1 MDCFPVHH
9 QLPEL
14 TQTLVHRV
22 SDTIQPSHPL
32 SSPSPPFN
40 LSHHQGVFQWV
51 SSSHQVAKALEFQL
65 QHQSFQWIK
74 INSYHSTWSLFV
86 RSHLVI
92 LGSIVSG
99 SFWKTKA
106 GMAASHLC
114 TCMLSHFS
122 HVWIFGIPCTVA
134 HKAPLSMY
142 FSHQEYQTGLP
153 FPLPGHLQ
161 GIFLTQGWSPPLLC
175 LLLCRWVPLLLSTG
189 EALTFPSDWLLN
201 IKENLFQGS
210 SFFNS
215 SLYFSEP
222 YKWNVDLY

>member
-1 MDCFPVHH
+1 MILGWLLIILSAKSYYLWLNIYLVYKHILKIHFPV
-9 QLPEL
+9 
-14 TQTLVHRV
+14 VIISV
-22 SDTIQPSHPL
+22 SFTGSRQSRIDSVLFFSLWKKNKTY
-32 SSPSPPFN
+32 
-40 LSHHQGVFQWV
+40 
-51 SSSHQVAKALEFQL
+51 LEKEWL
-65 QHQSFQWIK
+65 K